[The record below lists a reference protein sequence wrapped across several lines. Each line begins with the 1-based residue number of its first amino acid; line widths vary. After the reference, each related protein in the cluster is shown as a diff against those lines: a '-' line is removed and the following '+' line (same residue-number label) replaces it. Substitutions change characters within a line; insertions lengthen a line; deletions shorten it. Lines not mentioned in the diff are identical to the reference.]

1 MSLMKTAIDFKPEV
15 KLAME
20 QIFGRKL
27 LCRDFDTATRFASEC
42 NMDALTMH
50 GDQVN
55 RNGALEGGYHDD
67 RQSKLGSYN
76 GIVEAK
82 SKLNELNDQHD
93 GLQEKCNETDQAVAH
108 LLGSIQKDEAKRG
121 NLRQV
126 ATQTTKDM
134 ALLKEDQTRQEDQL
148 QAQRDLLPT
157 MQVLGWVFAR
167 EERGGEGRGGGR
179 RASRAT
185 QRLPG

>member
-1 MSLMKTAIDFKPEV
+1 MSLMKTAMEYKPAV

-27 LCRDFDTATRFASEC
+27 LCRDFDTATRFAGEC

-76 GIVEAK
+76 GVVEAK
-82 SKLNELNDQHD
+82 AKLSELNGQHD
-93 GLQEKCNETDQAVAH
+93 DLQKKCNEADQAVAH

-126 ATQTTKDM
+126 ATQTTKDV
-134 ALLKEDQTRQEDQL
+134 ALMKEDQTRQEDQL
-148 QAQRDLLPT
+148 QTQRDLLPT
-157 MQVLGWVFAR
+157 MQVR
-167 EERGGEGRGGGR
+167 
-179 RASRAT
+179 
-185 QRLPG
+185 